1 MRISI
6 LIAFLMVLGFGGAAF
21 AQGHP
26 VTPEE
31 AAMRK
36 TCADAMNADPTF
48 AQSIVETINA
58 DTARQHAKAAD
69 AIAKNEKHVLG
80 AYAAMWVL
88 AAAFLIF
95 MWRRQQKLSGEI
107 AQLKRD
113 LEAAAK

>member
-1 MRISI
+1 MRILI
-6 LIAFLMVLGFGGAAF
+6 IIAFLLVPGFAL

-26 VTPEE
+26 VTPEA

-48 AQSIVETINA
+48 ANAIVETINA
-58 DTARQHAKAAD
+58 DTAKQHRTAAD
-69 AIAKNEKHVLG
+69 AVAKNQKHVIG

-95 MWRRQQKLSGEI
+95 MWRRQQKLVGEI
-107 AQLKRD
+107 AQLRRD